1 MTGEEKKIV
10 QGCRQTTAPVTVDPA
25 DEFRD
30 FAYIVSHDMAGPVR
44 SIIGFSE
51 LLTEA
56 ASTLPKEED
65 RLHLELVMESAQ
77 KLNEMIQGLLAFSR
91 LNTVARA
98 PGVVDLEM
106 IVARCHMELQPKL
119 DATGG
124 TLIYPPMPEV
134 IADPNRMFTVFYAL
148 VDNAIKFRR
157 DGLSPE
163 IRVLAVDCGDVWEF
177 GVSDNGIGIDP
188 MFYDDIFRPLRK
200 LHTDDA
206 YPGVGMGLTLARKI
220 VAQHGGTMS
229 LEPSPS
235 GGTTVWFSMPKMAPK
250 A

>member
-1 MTGEEKKIV
+1 M
-10 QGCRQTTAPVTVDPA
+10 QGCRQTVAQAPIDPA

-44 SIIGFSE
+44 SIIGFSDM
-51 LLTEA
+51 LTEA

-65 RLHLELVMESAQ
+65 RLHLELVLESAQ

-98 PGVVDLEM
+98 PQVVDLEM

-124 TLIYPPMPEV
+124 QLIYPPLPEV
-134 IADPNRMFTVFYAL
+134 VADPNRMFTLFSAL
-148 VDNAIKFRR
+148 IDNAIKFRR
-157 DGLSPE
+157 DGAAPD

-220 VAQHGGTMS
+220 VIQHGGNIE
-229 LEPSPS
+229 LEPSDNGGLAVYFSLAKNPS
-235 GGTTVWFSMPKMAPK
+235 SVG
-250 A
+250 